1 MNSIIIKNYQQYI
14 CYSNNSVVNV
24 IKKLKSGKI
33 RFKCQ
38 VVVDKNFKVKGT
50 ITNRDIRRGILANIS
65 LSTRISE
72 VMNKKYNV

>member
-1 MNSIIIKNYQQYI
+1 MNSMIIKNYQQYI

-24 IKKLKSGKI
+24 IKKLKSDKI

-65 LSTRISE
+65 LSTKKSK

>member
-14 CYSNNSVVNV
+14 CYSVNSIVNV
-24 IKKLKSGKI
+24 IKKLNSDQL
-33 RFKCQ
+33 RLKCQ

-50 ITNRDIRRGILANIS
+50 ITDGDIRRGILANIS
-65 LSTRISE
+65 LSTRISK